1 MNIKRTLATVLF
13 SATLISG
20 VAQAKNTTSDMA
32 GDMMNGHGM
41 VAHEEMVNPAPAGA
55 TPRQELKDDMM
66 YSGKKVESHGT
77 PPVPPVAGADNH
89 DDSGSLMH
97 N

>member
-1 MNIKRTLATVLF
+1 MNIKRTLTTALF
-13 SATLISG
+13 SAVLIG
-20 VAQAKNTTSDMA
+20 TAVQAKNTTSEME

-41 VAHEEMVNPAPAGA
+41 VAHEEMVNPAPVGA
-55 TPRQELKDDMM
+55 TPRQELKDDMV
-66 YSGKKVESHGT
+66 YSGREIESHGQ